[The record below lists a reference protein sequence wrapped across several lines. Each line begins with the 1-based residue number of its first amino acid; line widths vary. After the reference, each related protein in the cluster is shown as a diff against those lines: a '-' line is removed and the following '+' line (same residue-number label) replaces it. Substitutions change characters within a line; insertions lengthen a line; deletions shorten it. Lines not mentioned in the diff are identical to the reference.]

1 MGAGG
6 LTVQLALCSGPLAL
20 QVCSTAV
27 THPPWMHTPESLL
40 LPLCSP
46 TSSLGATSPT
56 GCWSQPAVPAGSPH
70 PRQSARGQAQASPY
84 PWRVL
89 FHLVLVAVG
98 TAGMASPEAVLTEL
112 VIVALLAAVAEPHH
126 ALAVAVGTLNGME
139 DCGRET
145 PSFNPKQRNQRKSR
159 CKKSLN
165 GRVNLFFFPRNLWHQ
180 VLSVLWPIE
189 LYVQKFMCPS
199 MNLAWAVSPK
209 PLTFAGQVPVSLLA
223 SARNT
228 FKLYLREHRG
238 NTQVR

>member
-46 TSSLGATSPT
+46 TRSLGATSPT

-70 PRQSARGQAQASPY
+70 PRQSACSQAQASPY

-145 PSFNPKQRNQRKSR
+145 PSFNPKQRNPRKSR
-159 CKKSLN
+159 CEKSLN
-165 GRVNLFFFPRNLWHQ
+165 GRVNLFFFSLGICDIRCCLCSDPLSSMYKNSCALPWIWPEPWALSLWLLLDRYLCLCLHQ
-180 VLSVLWPIE
+180 QEIRSNCI
-189 LYVQKFMCPS
+189 
-199 MNLAWAVSPK
+199 
-209 PLTFAGQVPVSLLA
+209 
-223 SARNT
+223 
-228 FKLYLREHRG
+228 
-238 NTQVR
+238 